1 MGRRE
6 FTFSKALKFSI
17 PLLITCDWFLSSAVM
32 EGSKATEISND
43 PVDTANGDIHP
54 SMAPQST
61 MAFAAPSSPD
71 IYR

>member
-1 MGRRE
+1 
-6 FTFSKALKFSI
+6 
-17 PLLITCDWFLSSAVM
+17 M